1 MTRFLN
7 NLQPWG
13 ALLLRLVLGCAMI
26 YHGYHKVIPAGGI
39 GSHNVF
45 SALQHHA
52 HFVASLGV
60 PSWLGYCSALTE
72 FFGGILILL
81 GLLTRLA
88 AFLVSANMLVALVA
102 VDLRHGYANS
112 EYALALFVIAV
123 MLFFYGS
130 GAVALDRKIGLS

>member
-26 YHGYHKVIPAGGI
+26 SHGYHKVIPSGGI
-39 GSHNVF
+39 NGHNAF

-52 HFVASLGV
+52 HFVASLGI
-60 PSWLGYCSALTE
+60 PYWLGYFSALTE

-88 AFLVSANMLVALVA
+88 AFLISINMLFALLT
-102 VDLRHGYANS
+102 VDFRHGYAGS
-112 EYALALFVIAV
+112 EYALALFAIAV
-123 MLFFYGS
+123 MLLFCGS
-130 GAVALDRKIGLS
+130 GALALDRKIGLS